1 MFEND
6 ISKRS
11 NFLNKKL
18 REEENYITLG
28 DNEEHSISHSHAQ
41 NHEHKNDRG
50 KKRLIVASILTTVF
64 VIGEFVAGILAKS
77 TAVQADAAHM
87 LTDLLGFCISL
98 LAISLSERQR
108 SKLYKKRTVYI
119 NSNKYFENIDSILNN
134 FIII

>member
-6 ISKRS
+6 ISKRP

-28 DNEEHSISHSHAQ
+28 DDEEHSLSHSHAHS
-41 NHEHKNDRG
+41 HEHKNDRG
-50 KKRLIVASILTTVF
+50 KKRLIAASILTTVF

-98 LAISLSERQR
+98 LAISLSDRH
-108 SKLYKKRTVYI
+108 
-119 NSNKYFENIDSILNN
+119 
-134 FIII
+134 

>member
-18 REEENYITLG
+18 REDENYITLE
-28 DNEEHSISHSHAQ
+28 DDEETSNTHSHEH
-41 NHEHKNDRG
+41 NHNHKNDRG
-50 KKRLIVASILTTVF
+50 KKRLIIASILTTIF

-98 LAISLSERQR
+98 LAISLSDRHKY
-108 SKLYKKRTVYI
+108 KLYKKR
-119 NSNKYFENIDSILNN
+119 EL
-134 FIII
+134 FISTP